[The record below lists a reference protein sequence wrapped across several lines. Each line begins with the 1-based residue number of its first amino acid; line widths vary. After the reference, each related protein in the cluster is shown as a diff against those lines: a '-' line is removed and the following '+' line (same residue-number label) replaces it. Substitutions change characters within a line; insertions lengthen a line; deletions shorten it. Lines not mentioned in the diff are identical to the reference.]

1 MAHNYHFDIE
11 PVGRFATQ
19 NAAIRRPREITYF
32 SFDEDHV
39 LRHDASSLRYYY
51 PPALPC
57 DLNKGFETF
66 RQLDDSADD
75 HLDGLLEALILY
87 EKEKGQKVDTDLI
100 TWRGMMTKIM
110 VSPFSFFDDWEMNA
124 TLFQGTIYIE
134 ENHEKKVMSRQ
145 NQFSRPAHPGAM
157 SQDLMSFWGY
167 KFETVSL
174 LPEPWS
180 SASREYIESREEQI
194 VRNYAQYCSIVRTG
208 FGKVKMIIGGE
219 VDAVMDFKSEDKS
232 QPTNW
237 VELKTTAAV
246 TNERE
251 QVKFERKLLK
261 FWAQS
266 FLLGVPKIVV
276 GYRTSQGIL
285 ERLEELETQ
294 SIPEKVRLRGKN
306 LWDGQTCINF
316 ASSFLEW
323 LKTIITSDG
332 VWRIRKREKSPR
344 VEVFKVE
351 QTGHGDILSPAFVE
365 WRTKGLQEQQQQ
377 QQQHQENATV
387 DPSAN
392 GHASDA
398 RVPDPP

>member
-1 MAHNYHFDIE
+1 MAQHHFFDIK
-11 PVGRFATQ
+11 PVGRFAGQ
-19 NAAIRRPREITYF
+19 NAAIRRPREITFF
-32 SFDEDHV
+32 SFDEDHR

-51 PPALPC
+51 PPAVPC
-57 DLNKGFETF
+57 DLNKGFDTF

-75 HLDGLLEALILY
+75 HLDGLLDALILY
-87 EKEKGQKVDTDLI
+87 EKEKGNKVDTDII

-110 VSPFSFFDDWEMNA
+110 VAPFSSFDDWEMNA
-124 TLFQGTIYIE
+124 TLFQGTIFIE
-134 ENHEKKVMSRQ
+134 ENHSKKVASREH
-145 NQFSRPAHPGAM
+145 QFSEVARPGAM

-180 SASREYIESREEQI
+180 ATPREYIDSREDQI
-194 VRNYAQYCSIVRTG
+194 VSNYAQYCSIVRTG

-219 VDAVMDFKSEDKS
+219 VDAVMDFKPEDKS
-232 QPTNW
+232 QPVNW

-251 QVKFERKLLK
+251 QIKFERKLLK

-285 ERLEELETQ
+285 EYLEELDTQ
-294 SIPEKVRLRGKN
+294 SIPEKVRVKGNN

-323 LKTIITSDG
+323 LKGVITEGG
-332 VWRIRKREKSPR
+332 VWRIQKRDKSPR
-344 VEVFKVE
+344 LEIFKVE
-351 QTGHGDILSPAFVE
+351 ETGHGDILSPAFVE
-365 WRTKGLQEQQQQ
+365 WRTHGLKDQQQKQ
-377 QQQHQENATV
+377 ATAADNNV
-387 DPSAN
+387 N
-392 GHASDA
+392 GTGTVSE
-398 RVPDPP
+398 PP

>member
-1 MAHNYHFDIE
+1 MAQTYSFDVE
-11 PVGRFATQ
+11 PVARFAGQ
-19 NAAIRRPREITYF
+19 NAAIRRPRELTFF
-32 SFDEDHV
+32 SYDEDHQ

-57 DLNKGFETF
+57 DLNRGFETF

-75 HLDGLLEALILY
+75 HLDGLLDALMLY
-87 EKEKGQKVDTDLI
+87 EKEKGQKLETDVI

-110 VSPFSFFDDWEMNA
+110 VAPYSSFDDWEMNA
-124 TLFQGTIYIE
+124 TCFQGTIFIE
-134 ENHEKKVMSRQ
+134 ENHNKKIASRQ
-145 NQFSRPAHPGAM
+145 EQFSTPARPGAM
-157 SQDLMSFWGY
+157 SQDIMSFWGY

-180 SASREYIESREEQI
+180 ETPREYIDSREDEI
-194 VRNYAQYCSIVRTG
+194 VSNYAQYCSIVRTG

-219 VDAVMDFKSEDKS
+219 VDAVMDFKPEDKS
-232 QPTNW
+232 QPINW

-246 TNERE
+246 TNERA

-285 ERLEELETQ
+285 ERLEELDTQ
-294 SIPEKVRLRGKN
+294 AIPETVRLRGKN

-323 LKTIITSDG
+323 LKGVITEGG

-344 VEVFKVE
+344 LEIFKIE
-351 QTGHGDILSPAFVE
+351 ETGHGDILSRAFVE
-365 WRTKGLQEQQQQ
+365 WRTQGLSGQQQ
-377 QQQHQENATV
+377 EPATALNN
-387 DPSAN
+387 AN
-392 GHASDA
+392 GNGTC
-398 RVPDPP
+398 RNLLEPPCL